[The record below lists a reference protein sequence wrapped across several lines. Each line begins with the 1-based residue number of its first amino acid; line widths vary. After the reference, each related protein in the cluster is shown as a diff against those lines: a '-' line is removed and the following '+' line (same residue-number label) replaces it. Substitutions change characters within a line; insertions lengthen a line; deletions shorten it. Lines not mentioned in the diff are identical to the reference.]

1 MPLKNALML
10 LLLGTIWGASYMFIK
25 VGVAEITPLTFVVL
39 RTGIGGLILLAALKL
54 RGRRAPNRKEWAAL
68 AVMGLLNA
76 LIPYGLIMWGE
87 LYISSSLAATLNAS
101 MPLFTVVIAH
111 FWGINE
117 RLDGYKAAGVLLG
130 FAGVVLLLL
139 PDLRG
144 GMSYNLAGGLAVV
157 LSSVSYALA
166 AVYAR
171 RTFRDLDPMM
181 LSSGQL
187 LTGFAMTLPLAFLFE
202 HPLSLS
208 PSLQAWGALLALSVF
223 GTAIAYVIYYWILDH
238 GSSVQASLVTYIIPI
253 GAIFWGW
260 LLLNEGIHWTFLVG
274 LAAILLGIMITSRF
288 RVVRSFSR

>member
-1 MPLKNALML
+1 
-10 LLLGTIWGASYMFIK
+10 
-25 VGVAEITPLTFVVL
+25 
-39 RTGIGGLILLAALKL
+39 
-54 RGRRAPNRKEWAAL
+54 
-68 AVMGLLNA
+68 
-76 LIPYGLIMWGE
+76 
-87 LYISSSLAATLNAS
+87 
-101 MPLFTVVIAH
+101 
-111 FWGINE
+111 
-117 RLDGYKAAGVLLG
+117 
-130 FAGVVLLLL
+130 
-139 PDLRG
+139 
-144 GMSYNLAGGLAVV
+144 MSYNLAGGLAVV